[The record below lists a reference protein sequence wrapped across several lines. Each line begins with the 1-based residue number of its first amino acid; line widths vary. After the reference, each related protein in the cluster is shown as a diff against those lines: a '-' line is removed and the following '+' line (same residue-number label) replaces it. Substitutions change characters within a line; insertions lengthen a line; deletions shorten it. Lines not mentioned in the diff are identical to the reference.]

1 MKHHKGKGRE
11 RVHPVQSS
19 REPLAGEKGRGVL
32 DGRWSRSR
40 APTEG
45 VSPSLGCDG
54 SARHRAGGVL
64 APFKAGSV
72 RGRANQG
79 GTTAASVVLDEH
91 QGRLFV
97 CSHGSH
103 TPRMPPRQ
111 KEYIPALSRRGTGQ
125 GKGENCEPTH
135 HSDSASEQNL
145 QDRPHCGP
153 RPGGHQLR
161 D

>member
-1 MKHHKGKGRE
+1 MKHHKGKEEKSTSCAKQQRA
-11 RVHPVQSS
+11 P
-19 REPLAGEKGRGVL
+19 AGEKGRGVL

-79 GTTAASVVLDEH
+79 GTTKAMLSSLAGVSGK
-91 QGRLFV
+91 GRELFV
-97 CSHGSH
+97 AA
-103 TPRMPPRQ
+103 TERKKQ
-111 KEYIPALSRRGTGQ
+111 
-125 GKGENCEPTH
+125 TH
-135 HSDSASEQNL
+135 E
-145 QDRPHCGP
+145 
-153 RPGGHQLR
+153 
-161 D
+161 

>member
-11 RVHPVQSS
+11 EYICVQSS

-79 GTTAASVVLDEH
+79 GTI
-91 QGRLFV
+91 G
-97 CSHGSH
+97 C
-103 TPRMPPRQ
+103 
-111 KEYIPALSRRGTGQ
+111 ISR
-125 GKGENCEPTH
+125 P
-135 HSDSASEQNL
+135 
-145 QDRPHCGP
+145 
-153 RPGGHQLR
+153 
-161 D
+161 

>member
-1 MKHHKGKGRE
+1 MKHHKGKEEKSTSCAKQQRA
-11 RVHPVQSS
+11 P
-19 REPLAGEKGRGVL
+19 AGEKGRGVL

-91 QGRLFV
+91 QGRLF
-97 CSHGSH
+97 CLLPWEPYTQDAAQTERLH
-103 TPRMPPRQ
+103 
-111 KEYIPALSRRGTGQ
+111 SRAPGGERD
-125 GKGENCEPTH
+125 KVRGENCEPTH

-145 QDRPHCGP
+145 RDRPHCGP

>member
-1 MKHHKGKGRE
+1 MKHHKGKEEKSTSCAKQQRA
-11 RVHPVQSS
+11 P
-19 REPLAGEKGRGVL
+19 AGEKGRGVL

-79 GTTAASVVLDEH
+79 GTTKSHFVLD
-91 QGRLFV
+91 R
-97 CSHGSH
+97 
-103 TPRMPPRQ
+103 
-111 KEYIPALSRRGTGQ
+111 LSRAFFIALVYVSI
-125 GKGENCEPTH
+125 CLVP
-135 HSDSASEQNL
+135 
-145 QDRPHCGP
+145 P
-153 RPGGHQLR
+153 
-161 D
+161 